1 MPHTHHF
8 FTFQRCAVCQI
19 LLVVPLHPAGT
30 LCARSQIARKGLANV
45 KRRCRREREKSS
57 RATSQQVTAGS
68 YKHWSDE
75 TAPSICL
82 RPFVIAQPKGKQK
95 ITKGL
100 WRQPWNHPQVEVPRG
115 ATKRRR
121 RRDISHPKLKVDG
134 PRPRKMLLY
143 FRYQGYF

>member
-1 MPHTHHF
+1 MAEPSMDNATYSSF
-8 FTFQRCAVCQI
+8 LYFSAVRRVPDPSSCATASRW
-19 LLVVPLHPAGT
+19 HS
-30 LCARSQIARKGLANV
+30 LCALTNCTKGSALANV

-100 WRQPWNHPQVEVPRG
+100 WRQPWNHPSRGPRG
-115 ATKRRR
+115 DEIFPPSKT
-121 RRDISHPKLKVDG
+121 
-134 PRPRKMLLY
+134 
-143 FRYQGYF
+143 